1 MESNTV
7 CGVADFLYK
16 GIFMILIPGRE
27 NMKQKRRYGMKTR
40 LLLLTILP
48 VSIAVIILNVV
59 ANSAMRDGMYTE
71 VLDGLEQ
78 LAVAVDAAYG
88 SYDGDYKLGKDG
100 KLYKGTVNLSDRVE
114 EIDGYVS
121 GVEADVTIC
130 YGKTRMLT
138 SLIDIN
144 SQERAVGTEISEEVW
159 EHVSRGEIYKTSDI
173 QINGKDYCGVYIPTK
188 NGDGTVVGA
197 IFAGKPLESVEAFIN
212 KETLKTVGCAITV
225 ILLAVVVCV
234 IRSKKIVKDIFL
246 AKTSLDELATG
257 NLQAEVDTALLE
269 RGDEIGDMGR
279 AVDNLTQKLRAI
291 VGDLKQSSDVLH
303 SSGDELSTMAGQ
315 SSQVADE
322 ISRAVEEISKGAVSQ
337 AEEIESASHE
347 ISTMGQVIENIV
359 DNVGSLADMSLQMS
373 EAGRLSDKT
382 MAELSD
388 SNDKTTEAIAHIGK
402 QIQLTGEAIKKI
414 SDSASLITDIA
425 DETSLLAL
433 NASIES
439 ARAGE
444 AGKGFAVVA
453 SEIQKLSIQSAEAVS
468 EIQRIIDTL
477 ETESEKTMVVMEEAE
492 QLIQEQ
498 QAKLD
503 ATKSSFM
510 DVSKG
515 IDVSKSGTDE
525 IRSNAN
531 SCDTARVQVVDVIAN
546 LSAISEQNAASTQE
560 TTASMQELNAT
571 INLLADAA
579 ANLKGLSESLN
590 NEMSFFK
597 I

>member
-1 MESNTV
+1 
-7 CGVADFLYK
+7 
-16 GIFMILIPGRE
+16 
-27 NMKQKRRYGMKTR
+27 MKQKRKYGMKTR

-48 VSIAVIILNVV
+48 VSIAVIILNIV
-59 ANSAMRDGMYTE
+59 ANSAMREGMYTE
-71 VLDGLEQ
+71 TLDGLEQ
-78 LAVAVDAAYG
+78 LAVAVESGYQ
-88 SYDGDYKLGKDG
+88 SYDGDYKLGNDG
-100 KLYKGTVNLSDRVE
+100 DLYKGAVNLSNRVE

-138 SLIDIN
+138 SLIDVN
-144 SQERAVGTEISEEVW
+144 SQERAIGTDISEEVW
-159 EHVSRGEIYKTSDI
+159 EHVSKGEVYKTSDI
-173 QINGKDYCGVYIPTK
+173 QINGLDYCGVYIPTK
-188 NGDGTVVGA
+188 NEDGTVVGA
-197 IFAGKPLESVEAFIN
+197 VFAGKPLESVDAFIN
-212 KETLKTVGCAITV
+212 KETAKTVGCAIAV
-225 ILLAVVVCV
+225 ILLAVVVCI

-246 AKTSLDELATG
+246 AKSSLDELATG
-257 NLQAEVDTALLE
+257 NLTAKVDSALLV

-279 AVDNLTQKLRAI
+279 AVDNLTKKLRDI
-291 VGDLKQSSDVLH
+291 VGGLKQSSDVLY
-303 SSGDELSTMAGQ
+303 SSGDELNTMAGQ
-315 SSQVADE
+315 SSQAADE

-359 DNVGSLADMSLQMS
+359 DNVGSLTDTSLQMS

-388 SNDKTTEAIAHIGK
+388 SNDKTTEAITHIGK

-477 ETESEKTMVVMEEAE
+477 ETESEKTVLVMQEAE

-525 IRSNAN
+525 IRSNAS

-579 ANLKGLSESLN
+579 TNLKGLSESLN
-590 NEMSFFK
+590 DEMSFFK
-597 I
+597 L

>member
-257 NLQAEVDTALLE
+257 NLKAEVDTALLE